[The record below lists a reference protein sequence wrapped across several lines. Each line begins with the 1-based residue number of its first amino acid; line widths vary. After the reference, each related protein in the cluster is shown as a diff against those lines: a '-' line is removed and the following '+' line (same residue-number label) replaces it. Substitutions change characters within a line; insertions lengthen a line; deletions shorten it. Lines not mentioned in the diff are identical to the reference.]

1 MAAQVARYAPSW
13 TLPKHFLLYWIKIIP
28 LQNQIS
34 AEAKG
39 CCFSPASSFCLISY
53 LTTSRSWPRHES
65 HHCWVRQ
72 PSLTELH
79 DDIKKQHQKIGVY
92 VSMHAECR
100 HQYCNEL
107 PLIRNFSCIALTWT
121 ENTPIFTENICIFR
135 QHHCCSAEHWRRDFT
150 WVDVLFK
157 MQRLLLREEAH
168 FQTGKWAHN
177 ILWKPLEVSLV
188 SPQKL
193 PCLHSSHSALVTI
206 CERHFKADFSKPGS
220 ACAFQTLLPTPQL
233 SRICCYFKKL
243 YVPRKSSV
251 G

>member
-1 MAAQVARYAPSW
+1 MSP
-13 TLPKHFLLYWIKIIP
+13 TT
-28 LQNQIS
+28 
-34 AEAKG
+34 AE
-39 CCFSPASSFCLISY
+39 CDSPAWLNFMMTLRSSTKKLGFMSLCMLSVVINIAMNYHWLGTSAALHWHGLKIHPY
-53 LTTSRSWPRHES
+53 LQKTSVFSDSTTAARQSTGGEILHEWM
-65 HHCWVRQ
+65 CY
-72 PSLTELH
+72 L
-79 DDIKKQHQKIGVY
+79 
-92 VSMHAECR
+92 
-100 HQYCNEL
+100 
-107 PLIRNFSCIALTWT
+107 
-121 ENTPIFTENICIFR
+121 
-135 QHHCCSAEHWRRDFT
+135 
-150 WVDVLFK
+150 K

-193 PCLHSSHSALVTI
+193 PCLPSSHSALVTI
-206 CERHFKADFSKPGS
+206 CEWHFKADFSKPGS